1 MPIIQTQNEGDFTP
15 RGLFLISKTSD
26 LLCKWVRASVTY
38 MSNCNNNVQYEF
50 LNDTFWHAFS
60 PAWTFTA
67 IFSLDWKQ
75 REGFRIVIKAINKY
89 HNPSGSFRIRFYG
102 EYVYGRGVVEGTER
116 KKREWEEK
124 RREGTEKKRF
134 QALRKGS
141 ISSTAQGRDLS
152 PVIEMAKSLQI
163 CHTDSQRSAGDSNKA
178 SGGGQYKWYLQ

>member
-1 MPIIQTQNEGDFTP
+1 MGEGWWGGRRERRENE
-15 RGLFLISKTSD
+15 
-26 LLCKWVRASVTY
+26 
-38 MSNCNNNVQYEF
+38 
-50 LNDTFWHAFS
+50 
-60 PAWTFTA
+60 
-67 IFSLDWKQ
+67 
-75 REGFRIVIKAINKY
+75 
-89 HNPSGSFRIRFYG
+89 
-102 EYVYGRGVVEGTER
+102 
-116 KKREWEEK
+116 KKK